1 MCEINASYD
10 TNTEGSA
17 EGTVF
22 PSTIRNTH
30 INTLFDTGA
39 SRSVMSG
46 DMYRKLK
53 LENLDS
59 TGLPRVVGAD
69 GTSLGVMGRVKCEIT
84 LGKRTFKQTFLV
96 CQNITRPVILGK
108 DFARDYFIGVHWSKR
123 NTRVLTENLQQIIET
138 PELKPRTKY
147 SVSLKQATKLPP
159 RSCAIV
165 NVDINTTSTET
176 VKIIPDELCHTHH
189 PNMVTR
195 DDLYADLSKR
205 AKDTV
210 FPYQI
215 VNLSSTENLYLP
227 KNHVVAF
234 AERDEIEGDV
244 FDIEEVLE
252 LEMLDT
258 TPRMWVPKR
267 TSRSTAKIAPI
278 ITDTNI
284 QKIFTN
290 ASNFIKSPAE
300 VEPHRKVDLK
310 DAPISEETKDKFNNL
325 CNKFDCIIS
334 KGSDDIGKT
343 LLVEMDIETGNSPP
357 IVSRPYTLPLKHHEW
372 VRNEIT
378 TLERAGIITKSISPW
393 ASPVVIVPK
402 KSAPGEPPQ
411 RRMCVDFRKLNM
423 TQPEVQNMTGGKGCI
438 SLVPLPKIDELYA
451 KLQGYKIFST
461 LDLRSGYYH
470 IGLSEDAKPKTA
482 FVVAGMGKYQF
493 NRVPFGLAQAPAYF
507 QRLINE
513 VLTGLDFAMGYL
525 DDIIIFSKTEEE
537 HLRHLEIIF
546 ERLREADL
554 KLKLQK
560 CSFFK
565 KHIQYLGHL
574 LSEEGIQPLPEKL
587 ESISKMPTPKNAKQV
602 KQFLGLVGYYRKFVP
617 RFADISRI
625 LTKLTR
631 KNEEFKWTTEC
642 EKCFKLL
649 KEYLQEAPILRYPDP
664 AASYTLYTDAS
675 KYAYAGVLT
684 QTVEDTDHPVAYVSG
699 LFRGS
704 QLNWAALTKEAYAIY
719 MSVKKLSF
727 YLDSAKI
734 LVRSDHLPLK
744 RFLEKNTLNSK
755 VNNWAVELE
764 SQKIE
769 FKFIDGVKNVL
780 ADTLSRLIEIDED
793 VKLPEEK
800 EGHEFGY
807 VPFEK
812 LPPAKVEMTEE
823 VITEPGTKPVIEIHH
838 IDPLPDLKVEIPI
851 SNAKLKEFQQQD
863 ERIQHLRNL
872 CSAGKLNQ
880 NIFIMENDILKKRV
894 TEQALSYKA
903 VVVPDI
909 LKESLMILAHDEQG
923 HNGFKRT
930 YNALKTLYYW
940 KGMKRHIQ
948 LHCRRCKTCARHNVH
963 NNEVYK
969 EHFKAPS
976 QPMEFLAMDLIGE
989 FHPASSKGNR
999 YALTAICM
1007 LTGFTWCIPLKTKKA
1022 EEVVAAYMN
1031 HIYCVCGPSKTILS
1045 DNGSEFKNNMWKEVF
1060 KRFKTEH
1067 RYTPIYSPQCNGR
1080 IEGFHR
1086 FLKACVGKQI
1096 QQGLEWDDLVWKAT
1110 AAYNFFPT
1118 ESSGFSPFF
1127 LMFGREANAK
1137 HMILAENSTRYLGD
1151 DQGILNAQLM
1161 MKLFQVVAYNL
1172 AKSRAARDGNKRTR
1186 KNFRPKHIKLNHP
1199 VVVKDHTA
1207 KAFEPRSTD
1216 HLCVGFKGKNRVFVK
1231 DNHGKVTLVNRKD
1244 VSPCEMDVKIAEL
1257 FNESRNNSKTRDAQ
1271 QLMPA
1276 KQIPDL
1282 EWKFEEEV
1290 QLVEPVLIQI
1300 YHIPE
1305 QSATTE
1311 NDRPERQ
1318 QLVEAKKT
1326 KNQDT
1331 KTSQEDQEVATEN
1344 DRPDRPTTEVKR
1356 LQTTKESDRP
1366 KRLQLVETKT
1376 ENQDTKTGQ
1385 EDQGI
1390 ATIEI
1395 NRTERSQTTASES
1408 SAFKILETLIFLLI
1422 SLATVAV
1429 LF

>member
-1 MCEINASYD
+1 M
-10 TNTEGSA
+10 
-17 EGTVF
+17 
-22 PSTIRNTH
+22 
-30 INTLFDTGA
+30 
-39 SRSVMSG
+39 
-46 DMYRKLK
+46 
-53 LENLDS
+53 
-59 TGLPRVVGAD
+59 
-69 GTSLGVMGRVKCEIT
+69 
-84 LGKRTFKQTFLV
+84 
-96 CQNITRPVILGK
+96 
-108 DFARDYFIGVHWSKR
+108 
-123 NTRVLTENLQQIIET
+123 LTENLQPIIET

-147 SVSLKQATKLPP
+147 SVSLKQATKLPL

-189 PNMVTR
+189 PNMVAR

-252 LEMLDT
+252 IEMLDT

-284 QKIFTN
+284 QKIFTS

-310 DAPISEETKDKFNNL
+310 DAPISKETKDKFNNL

-343 LLVEMDIETGNSPP
+343 LLVEMDIDTGNSPP
-357 IVSRPYTLPLKHHEW
+357 IASRPYTLPLKHHEW

-378 TLERAGIITKSISPW
+378 TLERADIITKSISPW

-461 LDLRSGYYH
+461 LDLRLGYYH

-587 ESISKMPTPKNAKQV
+587 ESISKMPTTKNAKQV
-602 KQFLGLVGYYRKFVP
+602 KQFLGLVGYYQKFVP

-793 VKLPEEK
+793 VKLPDEK

-838 IDPLPDLKVEIPI
+838 IDPLPDLKVEIPV
-851 SNAKLKEFQQQD
+851 SNAKMKEFQEQD

-940 KGMKRHIQ
+940 KGMKGHIQ
-948 LHCRRCKTCARHNVH
+948 LHCRRCKTCARHNIH

-999 YALTAICM
+999 FTAICM

-1199 VVVKDHTA
+1199 VIVKDHTA
-1207 KAFEPRSTD
+1207 KAFEPRNTD
-1216 HLCVGFKGKNRVFVK
+1216 HLCVGFQGKNRVFVK
-1231 DNHGKVTLVNRKD
+1231 DNHGKVTLVSRKD

-1257 FNESRNNSKTRDAQ
+1257 FNESRSNSKIRDAQ

-1276 KQIPDL
+1276 RQIPDL
-1282 EWKFEEEV
+1282 EWKFKEEV

-1300 YHIPE
+1300 YHLPE

-1311 NDRPERQ
+1311 NDRPDCQ

-1326 KNQDT
+1326 ENQDT
-1331 KTSQEDQEVATEN
+1331 KTSQEDQEIATTEN
-1344 DRPDRPTTEVKR
+1344 DRPDHSTTEVQG
-1356 LQTTKESDRP
+1356 LQTTKESDRQ

-1376 ENQDTKTGQ
+1376 ESQNTKTGQ
-1385 EDQGI
+1385 EEQGI
-1390 ATIEI
+1390 ATIETD
-1395 NRTERSQTTASES
+1395 RAERSQTIASES